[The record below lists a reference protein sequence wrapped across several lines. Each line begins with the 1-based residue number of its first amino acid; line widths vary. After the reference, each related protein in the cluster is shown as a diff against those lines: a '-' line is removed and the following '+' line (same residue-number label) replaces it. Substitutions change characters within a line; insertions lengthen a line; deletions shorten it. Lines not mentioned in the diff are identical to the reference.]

1 MHFQRFHQKL
11 IAKAEAASFTWG
23 FVESM
28 LFFLV
33 PDMVLSVVAMHSLR
47 RSLWCCAWAVA
58 GAIAGG
64 AVMYAWGAHDATMAL
79 RALDSVPA
87 IPADMLVKV
96 HHELSAKGLPAMLW
110 GPLIGIP
117 YKIYAVQAGALGL
130 SVPMFLLMTIP
141 ARIIRFVITCLG
153 FNLAARLL
161 RRLGAGPRLIK
172 GCWTLFWILNYT
184 IYWSATMRP

>member
-1 MHFQRFHQKL
+1 MHAKQIHQQL
-11 IAKAEAASFTWG
+11 IDKAKGASFTWG

-33 PDMVLSVVAMHSLR
+33 PDMILSVVAVHSLGR
-47 RSLWCCAWAVA
+47 ALVCCIWAVA

-64 AVMYAWGAHDATMAL
+64 AVMYAWGAHDAATAL
-79 RALDSVPA
+79 RVLDAVPA

-96 HHELSAKGLPAMLW
+96 HTELSTGGLPAMLW

-117 YKIYAVQAGALGL
+117 YKVYAVQAGALGL
-130 SVPMFLLMTIP
+130 SVPIFLLMTIP
-141 ARIIRFVITCLG
+141 ARIIRFIITCLG
-153 FNLAARLL
+153 FNLVARLL
-161 RRLGAGPRLIK
+161 RRLGAGPRVIA
-172 GCWTLFWILNYT
+172 GCWTLFWILNYA

>member
-1 MHFQRFHQKL
+1 MHPQRLLQKL
-11 IAKAEAASFTWG
+11 IAKAEEFSFSWG

-33 PDMVLSVVAMHSLR
+33 PDMILSVVAVHNLR
-47 RSLWCCAWAVA
+47 RALWCCLWAVA

-64 AVMYAWGAHDATMAL
+64 AVMYAWGAHDVATAL
-79 RALDSVPA
+79 QVLDAVPA
-87 IPADMLVKV
+87 IPADMLTKV
-96 HHELSAKGLPAMLW
+96 HHELSTGGLTAMLW

-130 SVPMFLLMTIP
+130 SVPGFLLMTIP

-153 FNLAARLL
+153 FNLVSRGL
-161 RRLGAGPRLIK
+161 RRLGAGPRLIA
-172 GCWTLFWILNYT
+172 GCWTLFWILNYA